1 MSRVRG
7 NDSESGFT
15 LIELLVVMLIL
26 GILASIALPLFISQ
40 RGRAY
45 DAEAKSTANSAEL
58 AMEACGNDHNGYD
71 ESACDV
77 EALHTIEPT
86 LPDGPPLVVSP
97 EGDGYRIDVEALN
110 TENVFSIV
118 RLPGGGIT
126 YPCTVAGSDHGGC
139 EVTEGTIGVWR
150 R

>member
-1 MSRVRG
+1 M
-7 NDSESGFT
+7 
-15 LIELLVVMLIL
+15 IELLVVMLIL
-26 GILASIALPLFISQ
+26 GILASIAIPLFFGQ

-45 DAEAKSTANSAEL
+45 DAQAKSTANSAAM

-77 EALHTIEPT
+77 EGLHAIEPT
-86 LPDGPPLVVSP
+86 LPDGPPLTVNP
-97 EGDGYRIDVEALN
+97 EGTGYRIDVEALN

-118 RLPGGGIT
+118 RTPGGGVT
-126 YPCTVAGSDHGGC
+126 YPCSVASSEPGGC
-139 EVTEGTIGVWR
+139 ELTEGSAGVWR